1 MGYFGKRFAYDLA
14 KAHARDKQA
23 KKRAKQQAK
32 INKEK
37 AKEKARVQAE
47 KERER
52 AIKENIKAQEKAEK
66 ERIKAE
72 ERAEKERQEAKK
84 AMLKLDSLEIKF
96 NMDIQQ
102 LQDMVEYIQG
112 KEEFMMK
119 YSDIEWLVEQVKTK
133 GADRTIKP
141 LQTLVNKCDALIK
154 KLDTV
159 NNELIQLMT
168 FRDKYATDV
177 PMELDEWREL
187 YKNVAVFSNEVKS
200 GLITIIGCVEQI
212 EEQLLFEN

>member
-141 LQTLVNKCDALIK
+141 LQTLVNKCDALI
-154 KLDTV
+154 
-159 NNELIQLMT
+159 
-168 FRDKYATDV
+168 
-177 PMELDEWREL
+177 
-187 YKNVAVFSNEVKS
+187 FSLKM
-200 GLITIIGCVEQI
+200 
-212 EEQLLFEN
+212 